1 MTKITSNL
9 TNNSSDAGWQKNQTK
24 EAYFEMFAQ
33 PVSLELYMTFTI
45 VAASVA
51 IIAFIL
57 LLHLSMFHIYINYVG
72 ITTYEYVRA
81 VRISMDQN
89 NITSSSTSAN
99 NFLEDL
105 PPTTITNHQNNT
117 K

>member
-9 TNNSSDAGWQKNQTK
+9 TNNSSDAGWQKNQT

-105 PPTTITNHQNNT
+105 PPTTTITNHQNNT